1 MEWINTTYILLTFK
15 KIFFEYFIEKF
26 VLGIG
31 LGLASFFFDGSL
43 VHQMNAILGMVA
55 LHFVVGLIRAR
66 KEKKAFDEAKVFA
79 TVVKLAVYGICVS
92 AGFLAEKIIGLEMAL
107 DNSIMGFIAIAEL
120 IAILK
125 SAASIGFPVP
135 GWFIQKVEGFVDDSK
150 VK

>member
-26 VLGIG
+26 ILGIG
-31 LGLASFFFDGSL
+31 LGIASFLFDGGL

-66 KEKKAFDEAKVFA
+66 KEKKPFDEAKVFA

-92 AGFLAEKIIGLEMAL
+92 AGFLAERVIGIEMAL

-135 GWFIQKVEGFVDDSK
+135 SWFIQKVEGLVENPR